1 MPRVPNSARG
11 KRTTRKKKDEMCAFD
26 LLATVAGT
34 LLADQDNS
42 ANAPNTSGAAKAKN
56 EKAAKEEPHDEI
68 PPLKK
73 HGYGERLLQWMCSGF
88 WWYLFLS

>member
-34 LLADQDNS
+34 LLADQDPYSNHAVKDLNRFVSWSS
-42 ANAPNTSGAAKAKN
+42 AGVVKLVS
-56 EKAAKEEPHDEI
+56 
-68 PPLKK
+68 
-73 HGYGERLLQWMCSGF
+73 
-88 WWYLFLS
+88 